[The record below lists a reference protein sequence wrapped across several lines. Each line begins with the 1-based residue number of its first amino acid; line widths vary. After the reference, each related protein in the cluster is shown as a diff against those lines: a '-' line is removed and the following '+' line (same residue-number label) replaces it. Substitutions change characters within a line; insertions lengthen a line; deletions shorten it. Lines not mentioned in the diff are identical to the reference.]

1 MAEPE
6 TKNKKQRSFGAKVT
20 QTFPSSL
27 TVYMDLEFVTFS
39 GLIWLNCRKRCELS
53 YSYMLKSL
61 FWKGQSDH
69 LWNLEGPGGADS
81 PHNCVPFCVRNNS
94 ISQSSQLRLNE
105 HSQAR
110 INLINLNCWRQR
122 KITKEKV
129 LLLWWDEPGC
139 DHHSTSSRETSPR
152 SIPWAGEESHCSG

>member
-6 TKNKKQRSFGAKVT
+6 TKNKKQRSFGANVT

-27 TVYMDLEFVTFS
+27 TVYMGLEFVTFS

-81 PHNCVPFCVRNNS
+81 PHNCVPFCVRNNN

-110 INLINLNCWRQR
+110 INLINLNWWRQR
-122 KITKEKV
+122 KTTRE
-129 LLLWWDEPGC
+129 
-139 DHHSTSSRETSPR
+139 SSAPVVRWAWVWSPQHQQQGNLSPKHPMGWR
-152 SIPWAGEESHCSG
+152 ESHCSG